1 MLNEQRINVTQ
12 SLQMNR
18 IISGPAEST
27 KLNFPLMLLTGFD
40 VGAKYC
46 HNRSQT

>member
-12 SLQMNR
+12 SLQV

-27 KLNFPLMLLTGFD
+27 KLNFHLMLLTGFD
-40 VGAKYC
+40 VGARCC